1 MKIKRAFCTDCY
13 EWRNVADLELW
24 EEKPG
29 VVVCDIC
36 GNALVEL
43 EDEERENRMNE
54 VVEYPKRKIFQ
65 VKTASKHS
73 IKSFNFMATD
83 LKQLLENLAIFVNQE
98 DNADYFKGVT
108 QVKIDVIGE
117 INEV

>member
-1 MKIKRAFCTDCY
+1 MKIKRVFCADCY
-13 EWRNVADLELW
+13 EWKELADLEMFPNG
-24 EEKPG
+24 PG
-29 VVVCDIC
+29 DLYCDTC

-54 VVEYPKRKIFQ
+54 VVEYPKRKMFQ
-65 VKTASKHS
+65 VKTAGKHS

-83 LKQLLENLAIFVNQE
+83 LKQLFENLAIFVNQE

-108 QVKIDVIGE
+108 QIKIDVIGE

>member
-1 MKIKRAFCTDCY
+1 MKLLNI
-13 EWRNVADLELW
+13 
-24 EEKPG
+24 
-29 VVVCDIC
+29 
-36 GNALVEL
+36 
-43 EDEERENRMNE
+43 
-54 VVEYPKRKIFQ
+54 PKEKIFQ

>member
-1 MKIKRAFCTDCY
+1 MKIKRAFCIDCY
-13 EWRNVADLELW
+13 KWSNVADLELW
-24 EEKPG
+24 EENPS
-29 VVVCDIC
+29 VMVCDTC

-65 VKTASKHS
+65 VKTAGKHS

-98 DNADYFKGVT
+98 DNTDYFKDVT